1 MQRFVSILAL
11 FFAVCV
17 PVAARPNEQP
27 APTELLQAKSVFI
40 QEGMVF
46 GQKPDPTGEAINVE
60 PCRDELNKWGRF
72 KVVSDRKMPT

>member
-17 PVAARPNEQP
+17 KVAARPNEPP

-40 QEGMVF
+40 QVGMVF
-46 GQKPDPTGEAINVE
+46 GQKHVNRCGERSYQKAW
-60 PCRDELNKWGRF
+60 K
-72 KVVSDRKMPT
+72 SRKGWRA